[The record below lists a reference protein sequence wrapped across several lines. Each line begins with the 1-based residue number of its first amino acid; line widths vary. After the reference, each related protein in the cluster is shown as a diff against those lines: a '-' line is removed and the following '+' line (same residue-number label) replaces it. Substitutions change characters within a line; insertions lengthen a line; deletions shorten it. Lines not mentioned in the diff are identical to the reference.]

1 MTAAGNAFASAGQRP
16 VPFTHV
22 IVGAGAAGCVVA
34 NRLSQDPKNNVALL
48 EAGPPDSNPL
58 IRIPAGVTQ
67 LTEPEFD
74 WGFSSAPQAH
84 LNNRRLWYPQGRTLG
99 GSTAVNAMIYVRGLP
114 SDYDRW
120 ESLGNS
126 GWGYA
131 DVLPWFRRSER
142 HARLSNRFHG
152 TEGELG
158 VDRQAGYNPL
168 TRAFVRAGQELGLPY
183 NDDVNG
189 TGLDGV
195 TFYDQT
201 RRDGRRESAATAF
214 LHPVAGRENLT
225 VHTGALA
232 TRILVEGGCAVGV
245 EYRQLGRPQ
254 TIHAECEIIV
264 SAGTINS
271 PRLLLLSGIGPAD
284 ELAGLGIKVV
294 HDLPGVGKNF
304 QDHMDVFVAT
314 ETRPV
319 SYSRRN
325 RFHNRLR
332 HMLRYRLFRSGPMA
346 AAIAE
351 AGAFIR
357 SHAAVEGPD
366 IQIHCLPTFVVVKD
380 GPMLLD
386 GHGMSLFIL
395 NTRPRS
401 RGSLTLNSPDPDDPP
416 RIDPNFCS
424 DPAGHDFKIAI
435 EGIKWGRRMLA
446 TRAFSGLV
454 RSERVPGAE
463 VASDDQIREYIRG
476 WAKTGHHPV
485 GSCSMGNGEM
495 AVVDNQLRVRGLD
508 RLRVIDASVMPRLVS
523 GNTQAPTY
531 MIGERGAAIVRA
543 GELV

>member
-1 MTAAGNAFASAGQRP
+1 VRY
-16 VPFTHV
+16 THV
-22 IVGAGAAGCVVA
+22 IVGAGAAGCVLA
-34 NRLSQDPKNNVALL
+34 NRLSQDPGNNIALL

-58 IRIPAGVTQ
+58 IHIPAGVTR
-67 LTEPEFD
+67 LTSPEFD
-74 WGFSSAPQAH
+74 WGFSSAPQAQ

-99 GSTAVNAMIYVRGLP
+99 GSTSVNAMIYVRGQP
-114 SDYDRW
+114 RDYDSW
-120 ESLGNS
+120 ESLGNP

-142 HARLSNRFHG
+142 HQRLSGRFHG

-158 VDRQAGYNPL
+158 VGQQADYNPL
-168 TRAFVRAGQELGLPY
+168 TRAFVNAGQELGLAY

-189 TGLDGV
+189 AGQDGV

-201 RRDGRRESAATAF
+201 RRGGRRESAATAF

-225 VHTGALA
+225 VHTGAQA
-232 TRILVEGGCAVGV
+232 TRIVIEGGCAVGV
-245 EYRQLGRPQ
+245 EFRQKSQNR
-254 TIHAECEIIV
+254 TIYADREVVV
-264 SAGTINS
+264 SGGTINS

-284 ELAGLGIKVV
+284 ELPELGIDVV

-304 QDHMDVFVAT
+304 QDHMDVFVAA
-314 ETRPV
+314 ETGPV
-319 SYSRRN
+319 SYSLRN
-325 RFHNRLR
+325 RAHNRLR
-332 HMLRYRLFRSGPMA
+332 HMLRYRLFRTGPMA

-357 SHAAVEGPD
+357 SNVAAEGPD
-366 IQIHCLPTFVVVKD
+366 IQIHCLPSFVVVED
-380 GPMLLD
+380 GPVLLD

-416 RIDPNFCS
+416 LIDPNFCS
-424 DPAGHDFKIAI
+424 DPDGHDFRVAI
-435 EGIKWGRRMLA
+435 EGIRWGRRLLG
-446 TRAFSGLV
+446 TRAFAGLV
-454 RSERVPGAE
+454 RAERFPGPGIS
-463 VASDDQIREYIRG
+463 SDQQVRDYIRG

-485 GSCSMGNGEM
+485 GSCSMGNDEL
-495 AVVDNQLRVRGLD
+495 AVVDSQLRVRGLD

-531 MIGERGAAIVRA
+531 MIAERGAAIMQA
-543 GELV
+543 GRMV

>member
-1 MTAAGNAFASAGQRP
+1 MRY
-16 VPFTHV
+16 THV

-34 NRLSQDPKNNVALL
+34 NRLSQDPGNNVALL

-58 IRIPAGVTQ
+58 IHIPAGVTR
-67 LTEPEFD
+67 LAAPEFD
-74 WGFSSAPQAH
+74 WGFSSAPQPQ
-84 LNNRRLWYPQGRTLG
+84 LNDRRLWYPQGRTLG
-99 GSTAVNAMIYVRGLP
+99 GSTSVNAMIYVRGQP
-114 SDYDRW
+114 RDYDLW
-120 ESLGNS
+120 QSLGNP

-142 HARLSNRFHG
+142 HARLSDGYHG

-158 VDRQAGYNPL
+158 VARQTTYNPL
-168 TRAFVRAGQELGLPY
+168 TRAFVEAGQELGLAQ
-183 NDDVNG
+183 NEDVNG
-189 TGLDGV
+189 SVQDGV
-195 TFYDQT
+195 TLYDQT
-201 RRDGRRESAATAF
+201 RRNGRRESAATAF
-214 LHPVAGRENLT
+214 LHPVDRRENLT
-225 VHTGALA
+225 VHTRALA

-245 EYRQLGRPQ
+245 EYRQLGRRK
-254 TIHAECEIIV
+254 TINAECEVIV
-264 SAGTINS
+264 SGGTINS

-284 ELAGLGIKVV
+284 ELSDLGIEVV

-304 QDHMDVFVAT
+304 QDHMDVFIAA

-325 RFHNRLR
+325 RVHNRLR
-332 HMLRYRLFRSGPMA
+332 HMLRYKLFGTGPMA

-351 AGAFIR
+351 AGAFVR
-357 SHAAVEGPD
+357 SNDSVAGPD
-366 IQIHCLPTFVVVKD
+366 IQIHCLPSFVVVKD

-424 DPAGHDFKIAI
+424 DPQGHDLRIAV
-435 EGIKWGRRMLA
+435 EGIKWGRRFLA
-446 TRAFSGLV
+446 TRALSGLV
-454 RSERVPGAE
+454 REERVPGAA
-463 VASDDQIREYIRG
+463 VADDDQIREYIRG

-485 GSCSMGNGEM
+485 GSCAMGNGEM
-495 AVVDNQLRVRGLD
+495 AVVDNQLRIRGLD

-531 MIGERGAAIVRA
+531 MIGERGAAIIQA
-543 GELV
+543 GKLV

>member
-1 MTAAGNAFASAGQRP
+1 MRYTY
-16 VPFTHV
+16 VV
-22 IVGAGAAGCVVA
+22 VGAGAAGCVVA
-34 NRLSQDPKNNVALL
+34 NRLSQDPGNNVALL

-58 IRIPAGVTQ
+58 IHIPAGVTR
-67 LTEPEFD
+67 LATPEFD
-74 WGFSSAPQAH
+74 WGFSSAPQAQ

-99 GSTAVNAMIYVRGLP
+99 GSTSVNAMIYVRGQP
-114 SDYDRW
+114 GDYDRW
-120 ESLGNS
+120 ESLGNP
-126 GWGYA
+126 GWGYD

-142 HARLSNRFHG
+142 HARLGDQYHG

-168 TRAFVRAGQELGLPY
+168 TRAFVDAGQELGLAY

-189 TGLDGV
+189 AVQDGV

-201 RRDGRRESAATAF
+201 RRKGRRESAATAF
-214 LHPVAGRENLT
+214 LHPVGGRENLT

-232 TRILVEGGCAVGV
+232 TRVLVRGGRAVGV
-245 EYRQLGRPQ
+245 EYRQQGETR
-254 TIHAECEIIV
+254 TINAEREVIV
-264 SAGTINS
+264 SGGTINS

-284 ELAGLGIKVV
+284 ELSGLGIDVV
-294 HDLPGVGKNF
+294 CDLPGVGKNF

-314 ETRPV
+314 ETGPV
-319 SYSRRN
+319 SYSQRN
-325 RFHNRLR
+325 RVHNRLR
-332 HMLRYRLFRSGPMA
+332 HMLQYRLFGTGPMA
-346 AAIAE
+346 GAIAE

-357 SHAAVEGPD
+357 SDDSVEGPD
-366 IQIHCLPTFVVVKD
+366 IQIHCLPAFVVVKD

-424 DPAGHDFKIAI
+424 DPDGHDFRIAV
-435 EGIKWGRRMLA
+435 EGIKWGRRLLG
-446 TRAFSGLV
+446 TRAFAGLV
-454 RSERVPGAE
+454 REERVPGAG
-463 VASDDQIREYIRG
+463 VASDAQIREYIRD

-485 GSCSMGNGEM
+485 GSCSMGDDEM
-495 AVVDNQLRVRGLD
+495 AVVDNQLRVHGLD
-508 RLRVIDASVMPRLVS
+508 GLRIVDASVMPRLVS

-531 MIGERGAAIVRA
+531 MIGERGAAIMQA

>member
-1 MTAAGNAFASAGQRP
+1 MRY
-16 VPFTHV
+16 THV
-22 IVGAGAAGCVVA
+22 IVGAGAAGCVLA
-34 NRLSQDPKNNVALL
+34 NRLSQDPGNNVALL

-58 IRIPAGVTQ
+58 LHMPAGVTR
-67 LTEPEFD
+67 LASPEFD
-74 WGFSSAPQAH
+74 WGFSSAPQAQ

-99 GSTAVNAMIYVRGLP
+99 GSTSVNAMIYVRGQP
-114 SDYDRW
+114 RDYDRW
-120 ESLGNS
+120 ESLGNA

-142 HARLSNRFHG
+142 HARLSDRFHG
-152 TEGELG
+152 TGGELG
-158 VDRQAGYNPL
+158 VDQQDRYNPL
-168 TRAFVRAGQELGLPY
+168 TRAFVEAGQELGLPY

-189 TGLDGV
+189 ERQDGI

-214 LHPVAGRENLT
+214 LHPVDGRQNLA
-225 VHTGALA
+225 VQTGALA
-232 TRILVEGGCAVGV
+232 TRVLVEGGCATGV
-245 EYRQLGRPQ
+245 EYRQLGVTK
-254 TIHAECEIIV
+254 TIKADREIIV
-264 SAGTINS
+264 SGGTINS

-284 ELAGLGIKVV
+284 ELAGLGIPVV

-304 QDHMDVFVAT
+304 QDHMDVFVAA
-314 ETRPV
+314 ETGPV

-325 RFHNRLR
+325 RIYNRLR
-332 HMLRYRLFRSGPMA
+332 HMLQYRLFGTGPMA

-357 SHAAVEGPD
+357 SDQSVAGPD
-366 IQIHCLPTFVVVKD
+366 IQIHCLPSFVVVED
-380 GPMLLD
+380 GPVLLD

-401 RGSLTLNSPDPDDPP
+401 SGALTLSSPDPDDPP

-424 DPAGHDFKIAI
+424 DPEGHDFKIAV
-435 EGIKWGRRMLA
+435 EGIKWGRRLLA
-446 TRAFSGLV
+446 TRALSGLV
-454 RSERVPGAE
+454 RGERVPGAD
-463 VASDDQIREYIRG
+463 VAGDDQIREYVRG

-485 GSCSMGNGEM
+485 GTCSMGVDEM

-531 MIGERGAAIVRA
+531 MIGERGAAIIQA
-543 GELV
+543 GQLV